1 MQNYLCQCFITI
13 ICVSSLPMNSQE
25 MRKVNLLYEA
35 VPLETRMKN
44 KDGYNMGP
52 LSTYLCKNMEA
63 CGCGEVFLVMFVKMG
78 TDSPGL
84 QSTESIKR

>member
-52 LSTYLCKNMEA
+52 LSTYLC
-63 CGCGEVFLVMFVKMG
+63 
-78 TDSPGL
+78 
-84 QSTESIKR
+84 